1 MIYQFENLQLEIEQ
15 GRGTLLINNKLVFKG
30 HGYLAIKEFIR
41 HSKNDPAVIARFRT
55 QLDMR
60 EKPRFR
66 DLQKKQDDYESKL
79 PNKKEEFKMTLSQTP
94 KISRKKEKWKDPF
107 K

>member
-1 MIYQFENLQLEIEQ
+1 MIYQFKNLELEIAE

-66 DLQKKQDDYESKL
+66 DLQEKQREYEKKL
-79 PNKKEEFKMTLSQTP
+79 PTKEEFKMTLSQTP
-94 KISRKKEKWKDPF
+94 KIARKKK
-107 K
+107 